1 MAWLDREIVVVDD
14 DQGILESFDAMLG
27 EDYPLVTLENGF
39 EAIEYLK
46 SHKPKLIFLDIKMP
60 GMDGI
65 EVLKR
70 LRQEKVDAAVVI
82 VTATTK
88 AHYEEEAEKLGI
100 SGYLHKPFE
109 VDEVEDITR
118 RVLH

>member
-27 EDYPLVTLENGF
+27 DEYTLVTMDNGF
-39 EAIEYLK
+39 EALEYVK

-60 GMDGI
+60 GMSGI

-70 LRQEKVDAAVVI
+70 LRQSEVDAAIVI

-88 AHYEEEAEKLGI
+88 AHYEEEAEELGI

-109 VDEVEDITR
+109 VDDVEDIAK

>member
-27 EDYPLVTLENGF
+27 DDYPLVTLENGF

-88 AHYEEEAEKLGI
+88 AHYEEEAENLGI

>member
-27 EDYPLVTLENGF
+27 DEYPLVTMDNGV
-39 EAIEYLK
+39 EAIEYVK

-60 GMDGI
+60 GMNGI

-70 LRQEKVDAAVVI
+70 LRQDKIDAAVVI

-88 AHYEEEAEKLGI
+88 AHCEKEAEELGI
-100 SGYLHKPFE
+100 RGSLRKPFE
-109 VDEVEDITR
+109 VDDVEDIAK

>member
-14 DQGILESFDAMLG
+14 DQGILESFDVMLG
-27 EDYPLVTLENGF
+27 DDYPLVTLDNGF
-39 EAIEYLK
+39 EAIEYVK

-60 GMDGI
+60 GINGI

-70 LRQEKVDAAVVI
+70 MRQDKVDAAVVI

-88 AHYEEEAEKLGI
+88 AHYEEEAEELGVA
-100 SGYLHKPFE
+100 GYLHKPFE
-109 VDEVEDITR
+109 VDDVEDITR

>member
-1 MAWLDREIVVVDD
+1 MAWLDREIMVVDD

-27 EDYPLVTLENGF
+27 DDYPLVTLDNGF
-39 EAIEYLK
+39 EAIEYMK

-60 GMDGI
+60 GINGI

-70 LRQEKVDAAVVI
+70 LRQSEVDAAVVI

-88 AHYEEEAEKLGI
+88 AHYEEEAEELGI
-100 SGYLHKPFE
+100 AGYLHKPFE
-109 VDEVEDITR
+109 IDDVEDITR

>member
-27 EDYPLVTLENGF
+27 DEYPLVTMDNGV
-39 EAIEYLK
+39 EAIEYVK

-60 GMDGI
+60 GMNGI

-70 LRQEKVDAAVVI
+70 LRQDKIDAAVVI

-88 AHYEEEAEKLGI
+88 AHYEQEAEELGI
-100 SGYLHKPFE
+100 SGYLRKPFE
-109 VDEVEDITR
+109 VDDVEDIAK